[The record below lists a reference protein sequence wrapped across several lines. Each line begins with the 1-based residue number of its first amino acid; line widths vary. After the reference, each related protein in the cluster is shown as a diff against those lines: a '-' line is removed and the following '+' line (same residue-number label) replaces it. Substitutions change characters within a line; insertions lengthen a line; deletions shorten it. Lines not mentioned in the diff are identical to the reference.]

1 MSLQETKEQAFKL
14 SVSDR
19 LTLVNLIIESL
30 QYELNSSVNQTVL
43 IEQSFTAHPSSPI
56 QERSGAERTISI
68 QQMRGF
74 LKTDE
79 PAPTDNEVQ
88 TMLEERIRERYLQ

>member
-30 QYELNSSVNQTVL
+30 QNELNSSVNQTPL
-43 IEQSFTAHPSSPI
+43 KQPFTSNPSSPI
-56 QERSGAERTISI
+56 QDSCAEWEALI

-74 LKTDE
+74 LKTDKL
-79 PAPTDNEVQ
+79 APTDTEVQ
-88 TMLEERIRERYLQ
+88 TMLEERMIERYLQ